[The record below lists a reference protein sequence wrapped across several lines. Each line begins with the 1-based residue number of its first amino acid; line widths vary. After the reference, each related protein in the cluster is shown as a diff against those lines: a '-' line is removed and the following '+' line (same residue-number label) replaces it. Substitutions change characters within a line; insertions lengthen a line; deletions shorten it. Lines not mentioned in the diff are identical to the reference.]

1 MRVLSLSF
9 AGAMVLLAA
18 CALPVDQPTELVSAR
33 TLMHSS
39 GVPDTEGLAD
49 LVVDEQATQQNWLV
63 RVERL
68 AANFCSVEEGNVTP
82 GDRKL
87 LRFTVT
93 TPNVGDADVFI
104 GSPLAHMRSEEHTSE
119 LQSQSNLVCRLL
131 LEKKKHES

>member
-18 CALPVDQPTELVSAR
+18 CALPVDQPTELLSAR

-68 AANFCSVEEGNVTP
+68 AANFCSVEGGNVTA
-82 GDRKL
+82 GDRR
-87 LRFTVT
+87 LRRLTVHAAQA
-93 TPNVGDADVFI
+93 G
-104 GSPLAHMRSEEHTSE
+104 EEHRFHRE
-119 LQSQSNLVCRLL
+119 
-131 LEKKKHES
+131 